1 MYLLRINESENQ
13 ERRGLGNQKV
23 MVLTQESSNGSS
35 KKTDVQEARRAS
47 SPGWERSGLPRRPMD
62 KGTPRNRQ
70 FAQTCKGGKAAG
82 NNRNNEELLDKET
95 VKKEAK

>member
-1 MYLLRINESENQ
+1 
-13 ERRGLGNQKV
+13 
-23 MVLTQESSNGSS
+23 
-35 KKTDVQEARRAS
+35 
-47 SPGWERSGLPRRPMD
+47 MD